1 MKTEIIDF
9 PLHRRISGK
18 LNNKVLEMRL
28 GNTLICKRPMGQKL
42 TMTEYISTGNEAI
55 DSVIHKAA
63 DQYIN
68 RRIIWVN

>member
-9 PLHRRISGK
+9 PLRRRVSGK
-18 LNNKVLEMRL
+18 LNGKVLEMRL
-28 GNTLICKRPMGQKL
+28 GDTLICKRPMGQKL
-42 TMTEYISTGNEAI
+42 TMTEYISTGDKKLDTIMHE
-55 DSVIHKAA
+55 AA